1 MTKTARCR
9 VLVGIVLVIA
19 AIGVV
24 AIVAIVHLMNAIQ
37 DLFGDRRHRQGPQKL
52 MAPELNP

>member
-1 MTKTARCR
+1 MGEHMTKTARCR

-37 DLFGDRRHRQGPQKL
+37 DLLVTVGTGK
-52 MAPELNP
+52 APRN